1 VILLRLLLSGARC
14 FLMCLTCS
22 VREPANYCIVVS
34 WVVAIGVC
42 CYEAARI
49 LFSVWPLLRIL
60 YRCRGLFAELGKT
73 HWQTNTHTHTQT
85 NGKTLKDERS
95 ARRRGICTRTGNTTF
110 TRDPA
115 AFEPAIPV
123 SERPQTCALDR
134 VATGIGLR
142 DYLGVDPSAVKME
155 RSITIHWK

>member
-1 VILLRLLLSGARC
+1 MRQ
-14 FLMCLTCS
+14 
-22 VREPANYCIVVS
+22 REYFFQCDLFCAFF
-34 WVVAIGVC
+34 IGVEV
-42 CYEAARI
+42 Y
-49 LFSVWPLLRIL
+49 LLNLVRHID
-60 YRCRGLFAELGKT
+60 KQT
-73 HWQTNTHTHTQT
+73 HTHTHTHTQT
-85 NGKTLKDERS
+85 NGKTLKDEGS
-95 ARRRGICTRTGNTTF
+95 ARRIGICTRTGNTTF

-155 RSITIHWK
+155 RSITIH